1 MVLSASSVE
10 SYAADG
16 SSYSVFVKQLMF
28 CALGLVMFWVGLRIP
43 PQKLRMLAAP
53 MLLIGIVLLVAV
65 LIPGIGA
72 LRGGSRAWFAFG
84 PFSLQPSEGV
94 KVALTLWGAHVLAL
108 RRNVLYRW
116 KHALSPVVPVSLLI
130 FVLLILQ
137 PDLGMTVSMGMVL
150 IALLFFAG
158 APMRLMAALT
168 IGGLAGAVILGLTA
182 GYRQARITAFLSPA
196 TADPL
201 GPGYQAT
208 QALYSLAD
216 GGLFG
221 VGLGQGRAKWSYLPN
236 AHNDFIFAIIGEELG
251 FLGAFAVLA
260 LFATLAYTG
269 LRIAARSVDPW
280 LRIVVATSTTWL
292 VAQAAINIGYVVGLL
307 PVTGLQLPLIS
318 SGGTSLVVTMFIFGV
333 LANAARHEPE
343 AIATLTRGGR
353 GRPRRPTPISRLLR
367 LPAARA
373 LPGSAR
379 PHGRAVRGRGS
390 DDFVRWWWPA
400 GVRPGTSSRPWR
412 SPTPS
417 AGCAR
422 TPLITALGTE
432 KGLDTRL
439 IPARGYPL
447 ELIPPVPLPRKPS
460 GDLLRLPI
468 KVWSAVS
475 AVRDVLRRVDADVV
489 VGFGGYVAL
498 PAYLAARGRT
508 PIVVHEANARAGL
521 ANKVGARFAARV
533 AAAVPGSGAAARR
546 GARASRCAGRSP
558 RWTATRC
565 ARPPASAS
573 ACRRTGRCCWSSA
586 ARRAPARSTRR
597 WPRRCPGWWRRGSGC
612 CTPTGPPVRP
622 PSPAPGYVP
631 QMYRA
636 LPYIEDMHLAYAA
649 ADAVLCRAGAMT
661 VAEVSAVGLPA
672 VYVPLPHGN
681 GEQAL
686 NAEPVV
692 AAGGG
697 VLVADAE
704 LTGER
709 VLAELVPL
717 LGDPAQ
723 LEAAG
728 KAARASGHADA
739 DERLA
744 RLVLASWRRGQ

>member
-1 MVLSASSVE
+1 VTAGRDRTAAERSGRRTGSAGGAVRGTGKGKARAPRQAPGLLASPGAAALRCGAAALAQWLRRPLTSLHLILGVFGLLTLFGLVMVLSASSVE

-16 SSYSVFVKQLMF
+16 SSYSVFVKQLVF
-28 CALGLVMFWVGLRIP
+28 CALGLVLFWAGLRIP

-53 MLLIGIVLLVAV
+53 MLLLGIVLLVAV

-108 RRNVLYRW
+108 RRNVLHRW

-168 IGGLAGAVILGLTA
+168 LGGLVGAVILGLTA
-182 GYRQARITAFLSPA
+182 GYRQARIAAFLSPA

-269 LRIAARSVDPW
+269 LRIAARTVDPW

-343 AIATLTRGGR
+343 AVATLTRGGR
-353 GRPRRPTPISRLLR
+353 GARPANAIGRLLR
-367 LPAARA
+367 IPPPQPYRA
-373 LPGSAR
+373 SG
-379 PHGRAVRGRGS
+379 
-390 DDFVRWWWPA
+390 
-400 GVRPGTSSRPWR
+400 
-412 SPTPS
+412 
-417 AGCAR
+417 AR
-422 TPLITALGTE
+422 TP
-432 KGLDTRL
+432 
-439 IPARGYPL
+439 
-447 ELIPPVPLPRKPS
+447 
-460 GDLLRLPI
+460 
-468 KVWSAVS
+468 
-475 AVRDVLRRVDADVV
+475 
-489 VGFGGYVAL
+489 
-498 PAYLAARGRT
+498 
-508 PIVVHEANARAGL
+508 AG
-521 ANKVGARFAARV
+521 
-533 AAAVPGSGAAARR
+533 
-546 GARASRCAGRSP
+546 AGR
-558 RWTATRC
+558 
-565 ARPPASAS
+565 
-573 ACRRTGRCCWSSA
+573 
-586 ARRAPARSTRR
+586 
-597 WPRRCPGWWRRGSGC
+597 
-612 CTPTGPPVRP
+612 VR
-622 PSPAPGYVP
+622 
-631 QMYRA
+631 
-636 LPYIEDMHLAYAA
+636 
-649 ADAVLCRAGAMT
+649 
-661 VAEVSAVGLPA
+661 
-672 VYVPLPHGN
+672 
-681 GEQAL
+681 
-686 NAEPVV
+686 
-692 AAGGG
+692 
-697 VLVADAE
+697 
-704 LTGER
+704 
-709 VLAELVPL
+709 
-717 LGDPAQ
+717 
-723 LEAAG
+723 
-728 KAARASGHADA
+728 
-739 DERLA
+739 
-744 RLVLASWRRGQ
+744 